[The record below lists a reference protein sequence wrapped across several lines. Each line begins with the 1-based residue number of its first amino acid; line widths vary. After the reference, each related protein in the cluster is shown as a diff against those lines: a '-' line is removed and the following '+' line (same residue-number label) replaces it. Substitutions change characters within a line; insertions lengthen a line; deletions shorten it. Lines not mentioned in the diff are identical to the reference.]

1 MEEWNFHYRFV
12 LMKDLWNIETV
23 SIHAQIRFV
32 CCFKLFMGNDQNS
45 QNNKGKSCLGRSTQ
59 LKVGTW

>member
-1 MEEWNFHYRFV
+1 
-12 LMKDLWNIETV
+12 MKDLWNIETV
-23 SIHAQIRFV
+23 SRHAQIRFV